1 MTYQEW
7 ITSIKMESKLIVPHG
22 WEEGGVGIRLSCKVM
37 RRGWAQKLSKET
49 LGREGQG
56 FGDTKEG
63 MEEEMRGKG
72 GRGPRA

>member
-1 MTYQEW
+1 M
-7 ITSIKMESKLIVPHG
+7 
-22 WEEGGVGIRLSCKVM
+22 M

>member
-1 MTYQEW
+1 M
-7 ITSIKMESKLIVPHG
+7 
-22 WEEGGVGIRLSCKVM
+22 M

-63 MEEEMRGKG
+63 MEEEMRGTG